1 MIKAHNISFY
11 RLLSTGYI
19 SAETFRALMPKQ
31 GLYDLSFSDCYQYEG
46 NCRIELKRLFE
57 DDQVI
62 SSIEH
67 MEKLEKEIDTSN
79 IGPFVVLDKCL
90 SDYGGIV
97 SHIINTLIGR
107 KAFLLDYVYCTKEM
121 LSSLNYVDEDN
132 YSSFLEFIETY
143 RIAYENY
150 SPNPDGKSDL
160 CVTDLELLD
169 DIKPTTVS
177 DTKIEEPIKSGE
189 GFAAKDIISIDE
201 DALSVS
207 NTECRKY
214 VLFLYTLSKDELN
227 PVIDYL
233 INLLSNFS
241 IRTLNGVRSIG
252 LRNFLVNYLFSIGG
266 GDSMINFNSAQSYA
280 TTERSYGIG
289 SSMVMLFSYVYYY
302 TVQFFSIR
310 FIGTS
315 EYEEAPIFIKCLTR
329 SVFWI
334 VLVSTLFLFIPG
346 IERIMFYNRFLNFTQ
361 IMAIPVLAYSLQ
373 TAFKHKL
380 LVRIYYIAF
389 VWEAATLT
397 LCLIGKTVN

>member
-1 MIKAHNISFY
+1 MFSPITELDARGPLIDIIIWVVLVFLTYPLLKTSSMRKKYSTFLPLVFIILFLLYAFY
-11 RLLSTGYI
+11 GGDY
-19 SAETFRALMPKQ
+19 FR
-31 GLYDLSFSDCYQYEG
+31 YDQKLEEMQTSLRELQDITYQ
-46 NCRIELKRLFE
+46 
-57 DDQVI
+57 
-62 SSIEH
+62 EH
-67 MEKLEKEIDTSN
+67 MEPVYWFIGSLVNYNYFLFRAVIFVGAFGLCILSMKLEKIS
-79 IGPFVVLDKCL
+79 IP
-90 SDYGGIV
+90 
-97 SHIINTLIGR
+97 
-107 KAFLLDYVYCTKEM
+107 AFLLFFVIAG
-121 LSSLNYVDEDN
+121 LV
-132 YSSFLEFIETY
+132 SFSVS
-143 RIAYENY
+143 R
-150 SPNPDGKSDL
+150 L
-160 CVTDLELLD
+160 CL
-169 DIKPTTVS
+169 
-177 DTKIEEPIKSGE
+177 
-189 GFAAKDIISIDE
+189 AISI
-201 DALSVS
+201 ALLGYSF
-207 NTECRKY
+207 
-214 VLFLYTLSKDELN
+214 FLKKDESKYKYIIFKIVGISLF
-227 PVIDYL
+227 VVSFFFHKSIIFLLAIL
-233 INLLSNFS
+233 ILSLLPLKKQLLKAIMVAAPIAAF
-241 IRTLNGVRSIG
+241 IFGG
-252 LRNFLVNYLFSIGG
+252 FLVNYLFSIGG